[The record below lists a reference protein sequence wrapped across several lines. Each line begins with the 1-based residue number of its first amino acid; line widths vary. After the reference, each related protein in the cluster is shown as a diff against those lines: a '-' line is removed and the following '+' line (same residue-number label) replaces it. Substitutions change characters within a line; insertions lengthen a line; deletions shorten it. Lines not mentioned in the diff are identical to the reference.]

1 MRTELDPDG
10 AAVVALAR
18 WAAPHALAIFVVSLL
33 ALIGLGCALW
43 WARHRLIVARGHADS
58 PPPWML
64 GLRLAIGFGAIVA
77 GAALFAEI
85 AEALNA
91 QAALGAADEVITE
104 AVRGVPAPALHFFA
118 AVTRLG
124 DVLPLTLVCIV
135 VAAVLALI
143 GRRWLAFAWVV
154 AMAGN
159 ALLNLTLK
167 EVFARVRPLHDDGL
181 VLAQGFSFPSGHS
194 SGAVVAYG
202 MLAYVATR
210 WLPARW
216 HLPVWL
222 VALTLAFTIGA
233 SRMFLRVHYV
243 SDVLAGFATGSA
255 WLAVCIASIV
265 LGRWVRER
273 RGY

>member
-1 MRTELDPDG
+1 MRAEADTDG

-18 WAAPHALAIFVVSLL
+18 LAAPHALTIFVVSLL
-33 ALIGLGCALW
+33 LLIALGCALW
-43 WARHRLIVARGHADS
+43 WARHHLIVVRGHADS

-64 GLRLAIGFGAIVA
+64 GLRLAIGFGTIVA

-85 AEALNA
+85 AEGLHA

-104 AVRGVPAPALHFFA
+104 AVRTVPVPVLQFFA
-118 AVTRLG
+118 VVTRFG
-124 DVLPLTLVCIV
+124 DVAPLTVACIV
-135 VAAVLALI
+135 IAAALTLA

-159 ALLNLTLK
+159 GLLNLTLK
-167 EVFARVRPLHDDGL
+167 QVFARVRPLHDDGL

-222 VALTLAFTIGA
+222 VALTFAFTIGA
-233 SRMFLRVHYV
+233 SRMFLRVHYA

-265 LGRWVRER
+265 LGRWYRDR
-273 RGY
+273 RTG